1 MNHMFKL
8 LECLLHYFYLL
19 DFPCSLNSSSIACGK
34 GLDIKGKSAKRGNIS
49 SYVPFIQVFEEEQKE
64 KCKEYLTEG
73 RTIRVFYSSEA
84 LREEANNT
92 ICEIAKRKDGTDCSL
107 PQALRM
113 KYIDTYVTSA
123 VPVFGLE
130 IDERLFWT
138 SYVMMQD
145 CSRPAGTEW
154 DTGRHS
160 QPEYFGMNLD
170 ALHNEHES
178 PDEPQAV
185 VYQMS
190 KTNPMEPRMLLM
202 AYEEGGGVKPVVS
215 DFDCFVLGTRG
226 VRYNHP
232 IPPDQVKLLQWS
244 VKNIGQVLDKRVE
257 TGSTDSWVKTWL
269 ELASDYHPDTPRF
282 GNGDPKTYEI
292 IEIGVSRLIDTG
304 CVRHGAE
311 CFNWWFPQDID
322 DEFLVISDTLP
333 GSIKWKKMNVNE
345 LQDILIQKIDE
356 GFTFPINPKW
366 VLCDPGWRR
375 VYDNLLAS
383 QHPNVQDSLNCWL
396 PPETGLRGQIDE
408 ISARHPNGFVVSK
421 GEARDYKSCIS
432 MLQLQIKKENE
443 KKMKRAWMKVRAS
456 SIIKNSISYRILQTK

>member
-1 MNHMFKL
+1 M
-8 LECLLHYFYLL
+8 
-19 DFPCSLNSSSIACGK
+19 
-34 GLDIKGKSAKRGNIS
+34 
-49 SYVPFIQVFEEEQKE
+49 PFIQVFEQQHKE
-64 KCKEYLTEG
+64 VCKEYLNEDG
-73 RTIRVFYSSEA
+73 TIRVFFKSSQ
-84 LREEANNT
+84 LREQAHKA
-92 ICEIAKRKDGTDCSL
+92 ICEIVKRKEVTGCPA
-107 PQALRM
+107 PQDLNV
-113 KYIDTYVTSA
+113 KYVDTYTTSK
-123 VPVFGLE
+123 VPVFGLD
-130 IDERLFWT
+130 IDDRVFWK

-145 CSRPAGTEW
+145 YSRPKGSEW

-160 QPEYFGMNLD
+160 QPEYFSMNLD
-170 ALHNEHES
+170 ALRKEHES

-190 KTNPMEPRMLLM
+190 ETNPMEPRMLLM

-226 VRYNHP
+226 VRYNRS
-232 IPPDQVKLLQWS
+232 IPAEQVELLQWS
-244 VKNIGQVLDKRVE
+244 VKNIGQVLDKRAE

-269 ELASDYHPDTPRF
+269 ELAADYHPDTPRF

-292 IEIGVSRLIDTG
+292 IEVGVSRLLDTG

-333 GSIKWKKMNVNE
+333 GRIKWKKMNVHE

-366 VLCDPGWRR
+366 VLCDSGWRR
-375 VYDNLLAS
+375 VYDKLLAS

-396 PPETGLRGQIDE
+396 PPDTGLREQIDE
-408 ISARHPNGFVVSK
+408 ISARHPCGFILAEGNTTADFK
-421 GEARDYKSCIS
+421 TLIEMC
-432 MLQLQIKKENE
+432 QLQVKMENKK
-443 KKMKRAWMKVRAS
+443 KIRRAWTKVKAS
-456 SIIKNSISYRILQTK
+456 QAMRRI